1 VVRLIDGLKGI
12 LSRKRFLSFLTNFFM
27 TNFAQFSALSET
39 EVVAINGGGPL
50 DGALTGV
57 NNLLTGLGNALT
69 GVGGVTTG
77 LGNALT
83 LAGAGAGSTLN
94 QAGLGVNTL
103 LTGLAGLLNGI
114 NLPTI

>member
-1 VVRLIDGLKGI
+1 VVRLIDGLKAI

-57 NNLLTGLGNALT
+57 NNLLTGIGNTFT

-77 LGNALT
+77 AGNALT
-83 LAGAGAGSTLN
+83 LIGAGAGSTLN
-94 QAGLGVNTL
+94 QVGLGINAL
-103 LTGLAGLLNGI
+103 SNGLAGLLGNL
-114 NLPTI
+114 NLPI